1 MHAMTTTPCT
11 EKTETNGEITVP
23 TSRFGALS
31 VNPEKIITMT
41 SPFLG
46 FPNSTRFFVKP
57 HGEESPFLWLQSL
70 NDPKLAFVVIQAAF
84 LIPQYQ
90 AEISASIRQELQ
102 ASSKQA
108 LEILLILTI
117 PKDNPEGMTANL
129 LGPVAINPEKR
140 LAKQVLQDPTRYDA
154 CWPVFTMDPEE

>member
-1 MHAMTTTPCT
+1 MPAIATANCT
-11 EKTETNGEITVP
+11 AKQGEITVS
-23 TSRFGALS
+23 TSRFGELS

-46 FPNSTRFFVKP
+46 FPDSKRFIIKP

-70 NDPKLAFVVIQAAF
+70 DDPKLAFVVTQASL

-90 AEISASIRQELQ
+90 PEISSPIRQELQ
-102 ASSKQA
+102 SSPDQA

-117 PKDNPEGMTANL
+117 PKENPEEMTANL
-129 LGPVAINPEKR
+129 LGPVVINSQKR
-140 LAKQVLQDPTRYDA
+140 LAKQVLQDATRYDA
-154 CWPVFTMDPEE
+154 CWPVFTREHTE

>member
-1 MHAMTTTPCT
+1 MHATATTTCT
-11 EKTETNGEITVP
+11 KNQEEITVP

-31 VNPEKIITMT
+31 VDPGKIITMT

-46 FPNSTRFFVKP
+46 FPDSKRFIIKP

-70 NDPKLAFVVIQAAF
+70 DEPKLAFVVTQAAL
-84 LIPQYQ
+84 LIPHYQ
-90 AEISASIRQELQ
+90 PEISAPVRQELQ
-102 ASSKQA
+102 AAPEQP

-117 PKDNPEGMTANL
+117 PRENPEGMTANL

-140 LAKQVLQDPTRYDA
+140 LAKQVLQDPARYDA
-154 CWPVFTMDPEE
+154 CWPVFTTEHAE

>member
-1 MHAMTTTPCT
+1 MHAMTTATCT
-11 EKTETNGEITVP
+11 EKQEGITVS
-23 TSRFGALS
+23 TSRFGQLS

-46 FPNSTRFFVKP
+46 FPDSKQFIVKP

-70 NDPKLAFVVIQAAF
+70 DDPKLAFVVIQATI

-90 AEISASIRQELQ
+90 PEIPGLIRQELQ
-102 ASSKQA
+102 ASPEQL
-108 LEILLILTI
+108 LETLLVLTI
-117 PKDNPEGMTANL
+117 PRENPEGMTANL
-129 LGPVAINPEKR
+129 LGPVVINSEKR

-154 CWPVFTMDPEE
+154 CWPVFTMDHEE

>member
-1 MHAMTTTPCT
+1 MMPAMATTTCT
-11 EKTETNGEITVP
+11 EKQGEISVS

-46 FPNSTRFFVKP
+46 FPGSKRFIVKP
-57 HGEESPFLWLQSL
+57 HGENSPFLWLQSL
-70 NDPKLAFVVIQAAF
+70 DDPKLAFVLIQAAL

-90 AEISASIRQELQ
+90 PEISTLIRQELQ
-102 ASSKQA
+102 ASPDQA
-108 LEILLILTI
+108 LEVLLILTV
-117 PKDNPEGMTANL
+117 PRENPEGMTANL
-129 LGPVAINPEKR
+129 LGPVVINSDKR

-154 CWPVFTMDPEE
+154 CWPVFVMENAE

>member
-1 MHAMTTTPCT
+1 MHAMATTTCT
-11 EKTETNGEITVP
+11 EKKGEITVP
-23 TSRFGALS
+23 TSRFGVLS

-46 FPNSTRFFVKP
+46 FPDSTRFFIKP

-70 NDPKLAFVVIQAAF
+70 DDPKLAFVALQAAL

-90 AEISASIRQELQ
+90 PEISGLSRQELQ
-102 ASSKQA
+102 ASPEQP

-117 PKDNPEGMTANL
+117 PRDNPEGMTANL
-129 LGPVAINPEKR
+129 LGPVAINSQKR
-140 LAKQVLQDPTRYDA
+140 LAKQVLQDPARYDA
-154 CWPVFTMDPEE
+154 CWPVFTTDDAK

>member
-1 MHAMTTTPCT
+1 MMHAMATTSCS
-11 EKTETNGEITVP
+11 NNQGDFRVS
-23 TSRFGALS
+23 TSRFGELS

-46 FPNSTRFFVKP
+46 FPDSKRFMIKP

-70 NDPKLAFVVIQAAF
+70 DDPKLAFVAIQAAL
-84 LIPQYQ
+84 LIPQYK
-90 AEISASIRQELQ
+90 AEIPSLTRQELQ
-102 ASSKQA
+102 TSPEQP

-117 PKDNPEGMTANL
+117 PKGNPEGMTANL
-129 LGPVAINPEKR
+129 LGPVAINTEKR

-154 CWPVFTMDPEE
+154 CWPVFTMDHEE

>member
-1 MHAMTTTPCT
+1 MATTTCSKKQ
-11 EKTETNGEITVP
+11 EEFTVS
-23 TSRFGALS
+23 TSRFGELS

-46 FPNSTRFFVKP
+46 FPDSKRFMIKP

-70 NDPKLAFVVIQAAF
+70 DDPKLAFVAIQAAL
-84 LIPQYQ
+84 LIPQYKP
-90 AEISASIRQELQ
+90 EISTLTRQELQ
-102 ASSKQA
+102 NSPDQA

-117 PKDNPEGMTANL
+117 PKENPEGMTANL
-129 LGPVAINPEKR
+129 LGPVAIHTEKR

>member
-1 MHAMTTTPCT
+1 MLAMTTTTCT
-11 EKTETNGEITVP
+11 ENHREITVS
-23 TSRFGALS
+23 TSRFGQLS
-31 VNPEKIITMT
+31 VTQEKILTMT

-46 FPNSTRFFVKP
+46 FPDSKRFIIKP

-70 NDPKLAFVVIQAAF
+70 DDPKLAFVAIQAAL

-90 AEISASIRQELQ
+90 PEISSLTLQELQ
-102 ASSKQA
+102 GSPEQP

-117 PKDNPEGMTANL
+117 PKNNPEGMTANL
-129 LGPVAINPEKR
+129 LGPVALNPQTR

-154 CWPVFTMDPEE
+154 CWPVFTMDTAE

>member
-1 MHAMTTTPCT
+1 MMHAMA
-11 EKTETNGEITVP
+11 TETRTEIQGEITVS

-31 VNPEKIITMT
+31 VNPEKIIAMI

-46 FPNSTRFFVKP
+46 FPDSKRFIIKP

-70 NDPKLAFVVIQAAF
+70 DDPKLAFVAIQAAL

-90 AEISASIRQELQ
+90 PEISSLTRQELQ
-102 ASSKQA
+102 GAPEQP

-117 PKDNPEGMTANL
+117 PKDNPDGMTANL
-129 LGPVAINPEKR
+129 LGPVAINPQKR
-140 LAKQVLQDPTRYDA
+140 LAKQILQDPMRYDA
-154 CWPVFTMDPEE
+154 CWPVFTMDSAE

>member
-1 MHAMTTTPCT
+1 MHAMATTTCT
-11 EKTETNGEITVP
+11 DKKEEITVL

-31 VNPEKIITMT
+31 IKPEKIITMT

-46 FPNSTRFFVKP
+46 FPDSTRFFVKP

-70 NDPKLAFVVIQAAF
+70 DDPKLAFVVLQAAL

-90 AEISASIRQELQ
+90 PEISGLSRQELQ
-102 ASSKQA
+102 ASPEQP

-117 PKDNPEGMTANL
+117 PRDNPEGMTANL
-129 LGPVAINPEKR
+129 LGPVAINPQKR
-140 LAKQVLQDPTRYDA
+140 LAKQILQDPTRYDA
-154 CWPVFTMDPEE
+154 CWPVFTTDEAE

>member
-1 MHAMTTTPCT
+1 MTTATCT
-11 EKTETNGEITVP
+11 ETQGGITVS
-23 TSRFGALS
+23 TSRFGQLS

-46 FPNSTRFFVKP
+46 FPDSKRFIVKP

-70 NDPKLAFVVIQAAF
+70 DDPKLAFVVIQAAL

-90 AEISASIRQELQ
+90 PEISGLTRQELQ
-102 ASSKQA
+102 APPEQP

-117 PKDNPEGMTANL
+117 PKENPEGMTANL
-129 LGPVAINPEKR
+129 LGPVAINSQMR
-140 LAKQVLQDPTRYDA
+140 LAKQVLQDPTRYEA
-154 CWPVFTMDPEE
+154 CWPVFTTEHAE

>member
-1 MHAMTTTPCT
+1 MMHAMTTATCT
-11 EKTETNGEITVP
+11 ENQGGITVS
-23 TSRFGALS
+23 TSRFGQLP

-46 FPNSTRFFVKP
+46 FPDSKRFIIKP

-70 NDPKLAFVVIQAAF
+70 DDPKLAFVLIQAAL

-90 AEISASIRQELQ
+90 AEISTLIRQELQ
-102 ASSKQA
+102 APPEQA
-108 LEILLILTI
+108 LEILLVLTI
-117 PKDNPEGMTANL
+117 PRENPEGMTANL
-129 LGPVAINPEKR
+129 LGPVVINSEKR

-154 CWPVFTMDPEE
+154 CWPVFTMDHGE

>member
-1 MHAMTTTPCT
+1 MIQAMATITTR
-11 EKTETNGEITVP
+11 TETPGEITVS
-23 TSRFGALS
+23 TSRFGQLS

-46 FPNSTRFFVKP
+46 FPDSKRFIVKP

-70 NDPKLAFVVIQAAF
+70 DEPKLAFVTIQAAL

-90 AEISASIRQELQ
+90 PEISSLTRQELQ
-102 ASSKQA
+102 GVPDQP

-117 PKDNPEGMTANL
+117 PKDNPDGMTANL
-129 LGPVAINPEKR
+129 LGPVAVNPLKR
-140 LAKQVLQDPTRYDA
+140 LAKQILQDPMRYDA
-154 CWPVFTMDPEE
+154 CWPVFTMDSAE